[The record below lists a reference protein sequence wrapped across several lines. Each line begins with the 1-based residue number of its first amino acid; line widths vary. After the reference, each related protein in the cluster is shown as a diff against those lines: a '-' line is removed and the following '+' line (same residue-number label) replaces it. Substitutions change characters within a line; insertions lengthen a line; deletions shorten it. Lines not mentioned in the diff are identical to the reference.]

1 MALRVS
7 CQKGRARFS
16 TTLSGKNRAS
26 RQLQACC
33 EGRCHEVAGI
43 DQRSVLQLLQA
54 SGRRCGSRSTRSGGT
69 STMTAARQSGRGPE
83 KLFERALCERHVL
96 ESLTAGTL
104 DIRAEI
110 CDFGNCQAMIYQV
123 VADPPRSQGSMR
135 KSA

>member
-1 MALRVS
+1 MWKPIYPVWWNIYHDRSAPI
-7 CQKGRARFS
+7 
-16 TTLSGKNRAS
+16 
-26 RQLQACC
+26 RQ
-33 EGRCHEVAGI
+33 
-43 DQRSVLQLLQA
+43 
-54 SGRRCGSRSTRSGGT
+54 T
-69 STMTAARQSGRGPE
+69 SE